1 MKQIKHIG
9 RIKNTGAKVITV
21 FRTLPGDSGSALVV
35 GTANLTDSY
44 HDALMGLLE
53 SDQGQEANEF
63 GEIMH
68 IRMFPDGR
76 PMLQA
81 MQADGRL
88 QKVAT
93 DMVIMTPTANN
104 NIPLSELNI
113 LIAEQKNC
121 TIDELS
127 NLVSGAPARDQDFKK
142 KQQEKESVPN
152 VDPDV
157 PAPVR
162 AQASTSEA
170 LTDKDLAKSYRSQ
183 ADAMYKEAA
192 RLRKQADELDP
203 PAKKTTKAKEEAS
216 A

>member
-1 MKQIKHIG
+1 M
-9 RIKNTGAKVITV
+9 
-21 FRTLPGDSGSALVV
+21 
-35 GTANLTDSY
+35 
-44 HDALMGLLE
+44 
-53 SDQGQEANEF
+53 
-63 GEIMH
+63 
-68 IRMFPDGR
+68 
-76 PMLQA
+76 
-81 MQADGRL
+81 
-88 QKVAT
+88 
-93 DMVIMTPTANN
+93 
-104 NIPLSELNI
+104 
-113 LIAEQKNC
+113 
-121 TIDELS
+121 
-127 NLVSGAPARDQDFKK
+127 
-142 KQQEKESVPN
+142 PN